1 MQGAAR
7 AMRVV
12 SRPRME
18 SRHLGRLRFSAQQ
31 GRRSLNFDCRVDE
44 RFDETLQLVD
54 LDSPVRD
61 RFLTRHDA
69 WGGGDH
75 QIFLEPLLRRGS

>member
-18 SRHLGRLRFSAQQ
+18 SRHLGRLRFSAHH
-31 GRRSLNFDCRVDE
+31 GRRSLNFDCTVDE
-44 RFDETLQLVD
+44 RIDQTLQLVD

-61 RFLTRHDA
+61 RFLNRDDA
-69 WGGGDH
+69 LG
-75 QIFLEPLLRRGS
+75 RR